1 MHRPPFSSGRYGEP
15 AETDRVRPIWQ
26 ILHEHGVELLLTG
39 HEHSYERFV
48 PMDATGSPDDTNG
61 VQLIVVGTGGGNLRP
76 YENPPLPT
84 TVVRDSSTW
93 GVLRVTLG
101 QDEYEWKFLPAAEGT
116 FTDSGKGTCH

>member
-1 MHRPPFSSGRYGEP
+1 MTCVISSGRYGAP

-48 PMDATGSPDDTNG
+48 PMDATGRPDDTNG

-76 YENPPLPT
+76 FDNPPLPT

-93 GVLRVTLG
+93 GTSDYARAGRIRMEV
-101 QDEYEWKFLPAAEGT
+101 PAR
-116 FTDSGKGTCH
+116 S